1 MKRILLLFLATFLI
15 FNNISSET
23 SDSRIILE
31 NQQSGKIKEVERH
44 IKNFYVAYCTWI
56 DKGIDK
62 TTGDKLVTQYLTNKL
77 IDKKKRV
84 AQTNGYD
91 LVIYAQDFD
100 QTGVKSLAVKHIEG
114 DWYAVSYYNSYD
126 QHCVI
131 IPLKISILNDII
143 KIDDIVELE

>member
-1 MKRILLLFLATFLI
+1 MKKILLLFLAIFLI
-15 FNNISSET
+15 FNNISSEM
-23 SDSRIILE
+23 SESRIILG
-31 NQQSGKIKEVERH
+31 NQQSDKIKEVEKH
-44 IKNFYVAYCTWI
+44 IMNFYVDYCTWI

-77 IDKKKRV
+77 IDKKNRV
-84 AQTNGYD
+84 AQANGYD

-131 IPLKISILNDII
+131 IPLKTTTHNDII
-143 KIDDIVELE
+143 KIDDILELE